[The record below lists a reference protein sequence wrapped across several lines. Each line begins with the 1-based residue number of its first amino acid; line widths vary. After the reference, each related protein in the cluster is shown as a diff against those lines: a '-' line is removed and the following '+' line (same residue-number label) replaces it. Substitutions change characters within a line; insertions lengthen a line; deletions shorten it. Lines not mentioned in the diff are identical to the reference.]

1 MEGITARHHSIIGE
15 ALTLAVAV
23 DMSLPPERQAASNR
37 ADMRDFLCTRY
48 SPAEIAT
55 YARSAHRKTG
65 LPVTAFYGGDEQGT
79 DAHKIFWD
87 TLAVLSQAAD
97 WAEAQDKLA
106 R

>member
-37 ADMRDFLCTRY
+37 SDMSDYLCTRY
-48 SPAEIAT
+48 SPAEVAK
-55 YARSAHRKTG
+55 YAWNAHRQTG
-65 LPVTAFYGGDEQGT
+65 LPVTAFYEGDEQGT
-79 DAHKIFWD
+79 DAHKMFWE
-87 TLAVLSQAAD
+87 TLAVLSTAAD

-106 R
+106 C